1 MNRRKAMQGISVS
14 ALAFSATSWA
24 FRGSRVF
31 ANVAGGIR
39 SFSRAPATL
48 RTKSADMGAA
58 AFAAEGLSARPPFL
72 SIQATRYKPEVSS
85 AQIDQLVRS
94 MQEALSRIPQIKSL
108 RVGQV
113 IGENRAYDYVV
124 VMEFDNLDDMK
135 SYGNSDIHKNWVR
148 EHNPVAL
155 TATDTALTLQMD
167 SSP

>member
-1 MNRRKAMQGISVS
+1 MNRRKAIQGISVS
-14 ALAFSATSWA
+14 VLAFSATSWA
-24 FRGSRVF
+24 FRGVSRVF
-31 ANVAGGIR
+31 ANIAGGIR

-48 RTKSADMGAA
+48 RTKTADM
-58 AFAAEGLSARPPFL
+58 AFAAEELSANPPFL
-72 SIQATRYKPEVSS
+72 SIQATRYKPEVSP

-135 SYGNSDIHKNWVR
+135 SYGDSDIHRNWVR

-155 TATDTALTLQMD
+155 TATDMALTLRMD
-167 SSP
+167 STR